1 MGPNRK
7 APTRSLYHD
16 RILAG
21 VTLASLDSRKG
32 KMPRRFVRLENA
44 GAVGNEI
51 RHPNAGSPHESQ
63 RGRVSTR
70 PFAPLCLRGNDSP
83 K

>member
-1 MGPNRK
+1 MGRIERP
-7 APTRSLYHD
+7 PTRSLYHD
-16 RILAG
+16 GILAR

-51 RHPNAGSPHESQ
+51 RHPNAGSTVSQ
-63 RGRVSTR
+63 HVGSSTASYSR
-70 PFAPLCLRGNDSP
+70 LCLRGNHNM